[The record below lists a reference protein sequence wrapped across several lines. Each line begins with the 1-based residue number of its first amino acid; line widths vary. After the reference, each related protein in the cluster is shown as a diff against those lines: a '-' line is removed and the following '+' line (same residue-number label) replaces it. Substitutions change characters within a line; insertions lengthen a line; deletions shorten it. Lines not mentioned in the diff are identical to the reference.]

1 MVEEHTKM
9 IILIVL
15 SHRIWAVAF
24 PLLHLFSYF
33 QSCYNGYIIPK
44 IQFLTLQNILS

>member
-1 MVEEHTKM
+1 MVGENTKM
-9 IILIVL
+9 IILIVQ
-15 SHRIWAVAF
+15 SCRIWAVAF
-24 PLLHLFSYF
+24 PPLLFSYF